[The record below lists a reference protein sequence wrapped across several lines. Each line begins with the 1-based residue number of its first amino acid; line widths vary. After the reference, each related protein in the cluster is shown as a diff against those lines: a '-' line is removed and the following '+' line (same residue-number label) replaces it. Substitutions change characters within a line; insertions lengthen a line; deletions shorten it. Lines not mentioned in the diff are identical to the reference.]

1 MERFQKFIFHEEKE
15 VFCLKKAI
23 ILAIGNEIVEGIIV
37 DTNSKYI
44 ANKLLDYGYKTI
56 MTKTLPDDLNLISS
70 EFKDSLQKADLV
82 ITTGGLG
89 PTDDDL
95 TREAISLALEKK
107 LIYDPVI
114 GEKIVKKAKN
124 YYKTVPEI
132 VKKQGYVIEGAKVI
146 ENPVGTAPGQV
157 LNFEN
162 KTIIILP
169 GPPAE
174 LYPIFESALKTLE
187 KDEPLYTR
195 RIKTIGIPEAVL
207 VEKYKDIIY
216 SDSNI
221 TVATMASYKTG
232 VELRFTG
239 VFSLKDKI
247 DLIVNKLLKE
257 ISQYVYALDNKSI
270 EEEVYEKL
278 KNLGKMVS
286 FAESCTGGLVS
297 SRFVDVPGVSSV
309 FKGSIVAYS
318 NEIKEKILNVKKE
331 TLEKFG
337 AVSEECV
344 IEMAR
349 GVSNL
354 FSTDYSV
361 SISGIAGPTG
371 GTKEKPVGTVWI
383 CVYDRNSNKYLT
395 EKYSFKGN
403 RETIRFRSSLYT
415 FNLLR
420 RMLK

>member
-1 MERFQKFIFHEEKE
+1 M
-15 VFCLKKAI
+15 KKAI

-82 ITTGGLG
+82 VTTGGLG

-239 VFSLKDKI
+239 VSSLKDKI
-247 DLIVNKLLKE
+247 DFIVNKLLKE

-349 GVSNL
+349 GVSIL

-395 EKYSFKGN
+395 EKHLFKGN

>member
-1 MERFQKFIFHEEKE
+1 M
-15 VFCLKKAI
+15 KKAI

-44 ANKLLDYGYKTI
+44 ANKLLDYGYKTT

-82 ITTGGLG
+82 VTTGGLG

-239 VFSLKDKI
+239 VSSLKDKI
-247 DLIVNKLLKE
+247 DFIVNKLLKE
-257 ISQYVYALDNKSI
+257 ISQYVYALNNKSI

-349 GVSNL
+349 GVSIL

-395 EKYSFKGN
+395 EKHLFKGN

-420 RMLK
+420 RMLKWKEEV

>member
-1 MERFQKFIFHEEKE
+1 M
-15 VFCLKKAI
+15 KKAI
-23 ILAIGNEIVEGIIV
+23 ILAIGNELVEGIIV

-44 ANKLLDYGYKTI
+44 ANKLLDFGYKTL
-56 MTKTLPDDLNLISS
+56 MTKTLPDNLNLIVD
-70 EFKDSLQKADLV
+70 EFKDSLKKADLV

-89 PTDDDL
+89 PTEDDL

-107 LIYDPVI
+107 LIYDSAL
-114 GEKIVKKAKN
+114 GEKIIKKAKE
-124 YYKTVPEI
+124 YYKKVPEI
-132 VKKQGYVIEGAKVI
+132 VKKQAYVIEGAQVI

-157 LNFEN
+157 IKIKD
-162 KTIIILP
+162 KTVIILP

-174 LYPIFESALKTLE
+174 LYPIFESALEKLE

-207 VEKYKDIIY
+207 VDEYKNIIY
-216 SDSNI
+216 SNKDI

-239 VFSLKDKI
+239 KISLKDEI
-247 DLIVNKLLKE
+247 DTIVNKLIEK
-257 ISQYVYALDNKSI
+257 ISDFVYSLDDKGI
-270 EEEVYEKL
+270 EEVIFEKL
-278 KNLGKMVS
+278 NSLGKTVS
-286 FAESCTGGLVS
+286 FAESCTGGLLS
-297 SRFVDVPGVSSV
+297 SRFVDVPGVSKV
-309 FKGSIVAYS
+309 FKGSVVAYS
-318 NEIKEKILNVKKE
+318 NEIKERVLNVKKE
-331 TLEKFG
+331 TLNNFG

-344 IEMAR
+344 IEMAK
-349 GVSNL
+349 GVANL

-383 CVYDRNSNKYLT
+383 CAYDRNSDKYIT
-395 EKYSFKGN
+395 EKHIFKGN
-403 RETIRFRSSLYT
+403 RETIRFKSSLYA

-420 RMLK
+420 RIII

>member
-1 MERFQKFIFHEEKE
+1 
-15 VFCLKKAI
+15 LKKAI

-82 ITTGGLG
+82 VTTGGLG

-216 SDSNI
+216 SDPNI

-239 VFSLKDKI
+239 VSSLKDKI

-337 AVSEECV
+337 AVSKECV

-383 CVYDRNSNKYLT
+383 CAYDRNSNKYLT
-395 EKYSFKGN
+395 EKHLFKGN

-420 RMLK
+420 RMLKWKEEV